1 LERLRRPDFG
11 TTSAD
16 RVPGN
21 FHGVLANAIDGNAA
35 VFQDCSSIY
44 APNREGNTFQRE
56 NLNGLYL

>member
-16 RVPGN
+16 RVPGK

-35 VFQDCSSIY
+35 VFQDCSRFHLLLSMLN
-44 APNREGNTFQRE
+44 PNMALLKRNH
-56 NLNGLYL
+56 